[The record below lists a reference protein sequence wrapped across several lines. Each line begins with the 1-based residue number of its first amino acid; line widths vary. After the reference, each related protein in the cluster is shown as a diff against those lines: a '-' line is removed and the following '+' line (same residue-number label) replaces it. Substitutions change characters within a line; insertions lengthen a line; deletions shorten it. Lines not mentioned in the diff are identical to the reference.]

1 MIFQDFS
8 VTEKKIILA
17 FLSAL
22 LCWWLFFC
30 PATCSA
36 SGTYTITE
44 AELTILENNL
54 ARLSAINSQ
63 LQAESKTQKEQSAKL
78 LEQVSLLQNQLTTLR
93 EQSLKQEALLTA
105 ANKSLEAF
113 ATEAKRERLRI
124 KAQRNGWLVATI
136 VTAAIAIAK

>member
-22 LCWWLFFC
+22 LCWWLLSS

-44 AELTILENNL
+44 EELATLENNL

-63 LQAESKTQKEQSAKL
+63 LQLESKTQKEQSVAL
-78 LEQVSLLQNQLTTLR
+78 LQQVSLLQNQLATLR
-93 EQSLKQEALLTA
+93 EQSQKQEALLTN
-105 ANKSLEAF
+105 ANKLLEQY
-113 ATEAKRERLRI
+113 ATEEKRTRLRI

-136 VTAAIAIAK
+136 ITAAIAIAK